1 VTWQCSNTKN
11 RSFRR
16 RSICFALNLLSAAF
30 RVPPQT
36 PHQTTSTNSTSR
48 PPRNL
53 VVKVVP
59 NRTLQLGGTVA
70 QHARQVLEIIA
81 GGDTEL
87 ANEVFRGSLEIAVV
101 LDASS
106 ALLVLGA
113 AEVGVGRNGLGAFEA
128 LQACLGFGLRGG
140 VVGAFAKELV
150 GRDALLDAELFA
162 GVALGVV
169 C

>member
-1 VTWQCSNTKN
+1 MVKIVHFDVDQYA
-11 RSFRR
+11 
-16 RSICFALNLLSAAF
+16 FALNLLSAAF
-30 RVPPQT
+30 RVLPQT
-36 PHQTTSTNSTSR
+36 PHHNTKPASIQQMRTT
-48 PPRNL
+48 RNL

-59 NRTLQLGGTVA
+59 NRTLQLGSTIA

-81 GGDTEL
+81 SGDTEL
-87 ANEVFRGSLEIAVV
+87 ADEIFGGSLEITVV
-101 LDASS
+101 FDASS

-113 AEVGVGRNGLGAFEA
+113 AEVGVGGDGLGAFEA